1 MNTKNFKIKLNFDFS
16 ERKTENYASDITLFN
31 NNVDKTLICDVSK
44 TNEEIFEEVK
54 EHFQTQLKDFSKFLK
69 NRNITEKPKSELE
82 TELEPF

>member
-82 TELEPF
+82 TELGPF